1 MKNSTVTITTPQRQL
16 TNSEAIAKF
25 RSAKKVAVD
34 SEFTNHQL
42 INPTIQ
48 DLYDKAADQVKLY
61 GHVKYWHISACAIG
75 SDLTDEEIKTVLW
88 DIGSNNTCEVS
99 PTL

>member
-1 MKNSTVTITTPQRQL
+1 MK
-16 TNSEAIAKF
+16 
-25 RSAKKVAVD
+25 
-34 SEFTNHQL
+34 EFTNHQM

-61 GHVKYWHISACAIG
+61 GHVKYWFISACAIG
-75 SDLTDEEIKTVLW
+75 SDLTDEEIKAVLW

-99 PTL
+99 PRP